1 MNTIKTLETK
11 KHTEHLNVLYVEDE
25 YDIREKMVKI
35 LTMLYANV
43 YVATDGIE
51 GLKSYQKFQTKIDLV
66 IADITM
72 PHMDGIEMV
81 EEMRKENPDLHVI
94 IITAHNEPEYFV
106 QAINAGI
113 DNFIIKPIEM
123 QPLMDVLSKS
133 AKNIHMKYENKKYA
147 AYLEMM
153 LEEKKEQLEHSYMYD
168 SLTGCLKKEKLDQ
181 IVKST
186 PQYTLILCNIDN
198 FDSINSTYGYHIGD
212 RILFMFAEYL
222 RSHLNEVETLY
233 RVASDEFVIFRP
245 TASVE
250 EIIRPVEILYQGIQS
265 YYFEI
270 EDISINLTCTCGIAS
285 SPNALVKA
293 HAAMKEA
300 RKIGKNR
307 YHVFHED
314 SDFILQQ
321 KSNIE
326 WMRKIRLAL
335 NENRLIPY
343 FQPIIDNTTQQI
355 VKYEALARIIEN
367 GEAVTPYYFIEPAK
381 LVGLLPKITRS
392 MLEQCFEIFSQRE
405 GSFSINITEEDL
417 QDSDLPTLLAQLVQ
431 RYGIDP
437 SRVTLEILE
446 NISVIGS
453 NEALNQLKNLSN
465 LGYSIA
471 IDDFGSDKSNFY
483 RIHSMQVDLI
493 KIDGAYIQDI
503 DSNEA
508 SELIV
513 KTIVSLAQ
521 SMGIPTI
528 AEFVSSE
535 SIYNKVKSMGVN
547 YSQGYYFGEPMP
559 MVI

>member
-11 KHTEHLNVLYVEDE
+11 KHTENLSVLYVEDE
-25 YDIREKMVKI
+25 YEIREKMLKI
-35 LTMLYANV
+35 LNILYAHV
-43 YVATDGIE
+43 YVATDGLE
-51 GLKSYQKFQTKIDLV
+51 GLKIFQKNRSVIDLV
-66 IADITM
+66 IADISM
-72 PHMDGIEMV
+72 PKMDGIEMIEAMH
-81 EEMRKENPDLHVI
+81 EEVSDLHVI

-123 QPLMDVLSKS
+123 QPLMNVLAKS
-133 AKNIHMKYENKKYA
+133 AKTIMMKYENKKYA
-147 AYLEMM
+147 NHLELM
-153 LEEKKEQLEHSYMYD
+153 LEEKKEELEHSYMFD

-181 IVKST
+181 IVKEV
-186 PQYTLILCNIDN
+186 PQHTLILCNIDN
-198 FDSINSTYGYHIGD
+198 FDSINSTYGYPIGD
-212 RILFMFAEYL
+212 RLLFMFAEYL
-222 RSHLNEVETLY
+222 RSHLHEGETLY

-245 TASVE
+245 TSTIE
-250 EIIRPVEILYQGIQS
+250 ETIRPIEILYQGIQS
-265 YYFEI
+265 YYFDI
-270 EDISINLTCTCGIAS
+270 EDISVNLTCTCGIAS

-307 YHVFHED
+307 YHIFRED
-314 SDFILQQ
+314 SDFIHQQ
-321 KSNIE
+321 KNNIE

-335 NENRLIPY
+335 NENRLVPY
-343 FQPIIDNTTQQI
+343 FQPIIDNTTQKI

-367 GEAVTPYYFIEPAK
+367 GEAVIPYYFIEPAK
-381 LVGLLPKITRS
+381 LVGLLPKITEA
-392 MLEQCFEIFSQRE
+392 MLEQCFEIFSRIE
-405 GSFSINITEEDL
+405 GSFSVNITEDDL
-417 QDSDLPTLLAQLVQ
+417 QNSDLSVLLDTLAQ
-431 RYGIDP
+431 RYNIDP
-437 SRVTLEILE
+437 SRVTLEVLE
-446 NISVIGS
+446 NISVFAS
-453 NEALNQLKNLSN
+453 HEALNQLKHLSG

-521 SMGIPTI
+521 SMGIQTV
-528 AEFVSSE
+528 AEYVSSE
-535 SIYNKVKSMGVN
+535 SIYNKVKDIGVN

-559 MVI
+559 MVV